1 MTTMARLRIHR
12 AEQRTDSQSS
22 RESEREREREETTRT
37 DVIANNGVWVKL
49 YQVEREGREEA
60 GS

>member
-12 AEQRTDSQSS
+12 AEQRTDSQ
-22 RESEREREREETTRT
+22 REREREREETTRT